1 MRQTMQPFTF
11 HTPTRI
17 DFGEDTASGVGD
29 LLAEFGATHP
39 LLVTDANLR
48 QAGVLRPILDGL
60 QASGIEAP
68 VIFDRMPP
76 DSDITSVREAAKA
89 AREAGCDCVIAVG
102 GGSVLDTAKVANI
115 GLTFEGDVLEYEGM
129 NTLASRLLPMIAIPT
144 TAGTGSEVSAVAMIK
159 DHEQHKKLLFG
170 SRYLFPDVAVLDPK
184 LLVSLPPRLTAA
196 TGMDALTHAIESFV
210 AMTKNSPSD
219 ALCLEAMKLIFSNL
233 PRATKDGADLDA
245 RSAMLVGSMMAGLS
259 FTNAGVGIVHALA
272 HAFGGKF
279 GTHHGLAN
287 AIFLP
292 LGMEFNKPEVAD
304 KFEMA
309 YRYLVVVMQSAPEP
323 ARAWFTADGGTANDA
338 DKLIDAVRK
347 LSEACGVPARLRDAK
362 VPELSDADILEL
374 AETAMTDPALMFN
387 PTPASIEDLTEIIK
401 RAY

>member
-29 LLAEFGATHP
+29 LLAELGGTHP
-39 LLVTDANLR
+39 LLVTDANL
-48 QAGVLRPILDGL
+48 QEAGVLRPILEGL
-60 QASGIEAP
+60 ESSGIKTP
-68 VIFDRMPP
+68 LIFDRVPA
-76 DSDITSVREAAKA
+76 DSDIACVREAAKA
-89 AREAGCDCVIAVG
+89 ARAAGCDCVIAVG

-115 GLTFEGDVLEYEGM
+115 GLTFEGDVLEFEGM
-129 NTLASRLLPMIAIPT
+129 NTLSSRLFPMIAIPT

-170 SRYLFPDVAVLDPK
+170 SRFLFPDVAVLDPK

-196 TGMDALTHAIESFV
+196 TGLDALTHAIESFV
-210 AMTKNSPSD
+210 AMTKSSPSD

-233 PRATKDGADLDA
+233 PRATNHGADLDA

-272 HAFGGKF
+272 HAFGAKF

-292 LGMEFNKPEVAD
+292 HGMEFNKEEVAD

-323 ARAWFTADGGTANDA
+323 ARGWFTADGGKGDDA
-338 DKLIDAVRK
+338 EKLIEAVRK
-347 LSEACGVPARLRDAK
+347 LSEACGIPARLRDAN
-362 VPELSDADILEL
+362 VPELSDADVAEL
-374 AETAMTDPALMFN
+374 AEAAMTDPAIMFN
-387 PTPASIEDLTEIIK
+387 PKPTEIEDLANIIK

>member
-11 HTPTRI
+11 HTPTKI
-17 DFGEDTASGVGD
+17 SFGEDTASGVGE
-29 LLAEFGATHP
+29 LLVEFGGTQP
-39 LLVTDANLR
+39 LLVTDANL
-48 QAGVLRPILDGL
+48 QKAGVLTPILLGL
-60 QASGIEAP
+60 KDSGIGEP
-68 VIFDRMPP
+68 VIFDRVPA
-76 DSDITSVREAAKA
+76 DSDIACVREAVDA
-89 AREAGCDCVIAVG
+89 ARKSGCDCVIAVG

-115 GLTFEGDVLEYEGM
+115 GLTLEGDVLDYEGM
-129 NTLASRLLPMIAIPT
+129 NTLAARLLPLIAVPT

-159 DHEQHKKLLFG
+159 DHEQQKKMLFG
-170 SRYLFPDVAVLDPK
+170 SRFLFPDAAVLDPK

-196 TGMDALTHAIESFV
+196 TGLDALTHAIESFV

-272 HAFGGKF
+272 HSFGGKF
-279 GTHHGLAN
+279 GTHHGVTN

-292 LGMEFNKPEVAD
+292 YGMEYNLENVAD

-309 YRYLVVVMQSAPEP
+309 YNYLCVVMKSAPEP
-323 ARAWFTADGGTANDA
+323 ARSWFEAPGADSAK
-338 DKLIDAVRK
+338 KLIEAVRELNK
-347 LSEACGVPARLRDAK
+347 VCGIPARLRDIN
-362 VPELSDADILEL
+362 VPELSDADIAEL
-374 AETAMTDPALMFN
+374 AEGAITDPALMFN
-387 PTPASIEDLTEIIK
+387 PKPASEEDLADIIK

>member
-1 MRQTMQPFTF
+1 MQPFTF
-11 HTPTRI
+11 HTPTKI
-17 DFGEDTASGVGD
+17 SFGEDTASGVGE
-29 LLAEFGATHP
+29 LLVEFGGTQP
-39 LLVTDANLR
+39 LLVTDANL
-48 QAGVLRPILDGL
+48 QKAGVLKPILLGL
-60 QASGIEAP
+60 KDSGIGEP
-68 VIFDRMPP
+68 IIFDKVPP
-76 DSDITSVREAAKA
+76 DSDIACVREAVEA
-89 AREAGCDCVIAVG
+89 ARQGGCDCVIAVG

-115 GLTFEGDVLEYEGM
+115 GLTLEGDLLDYEGM
-129 NTLASRLLPMIAIPT
+129 NTLAGRLLPLIAVPT

-159 DHEQHKKLLFG
+159 DHEQQKKMMFG
-170 SRYLFPDVAVLDPK
+170 SRFLFPDVAVLDPK

-272 HAFGGKF
+272 HSFGGKF
-279 GTHHGLAN
+279 GTHHGVTN

-292 LGMEFNKPEVAD
+292 YGMEYNLEAVAD

-309 YRYLVVVMQSAPEP
+309 YNYLCVVMKSAPEP
-323 ARAWFTADGGTANDA
+323 ARNWFAAPGADSAQ
-338 DKLIDAVRK
+338 KLIEAVRELNK
-347 LSEACGVPARLRDAK
+347 ACGIPARLRDIN
-362 VPELSDADILEL
+362 VPDLSDADIADL
-374 AETAMTDPALMFN
+374 ADSAITDPALMFN
-387 PTPASIEDLTEIIK
+387 PKPATEEDLADIIK